1 MQLILAP
8 SGGDNSLQ
16 AELQFSL
23 HSSKKTSK
31 ADSSKHSE
39 VSDSNTEL
47 PSMGSSAYRKAVR
60 TFQAIQGGRLGDLQ
74 GGRLGVEGQGSS
86 DTSRAVGGSVFQ
98 SYTISRENS
107 FSPDEEELEAVQGR
121 WKEEA
126 TTAAPAGA
134 LGSPS
139 RPPWRPSHP
148 KRS

>member
-1 MQLILAP
+1 MPLKLAP
-8 SGGDNSLQ
+8 AGGDDSLQ

-39 VSDSNTEL
+39 VSDSDTEL
-47 PSMGSSAYRKAVR
+47 PAMGSSAYRKAAR
-60 TFQAIQGGRLGDLQ
+60 TFRAIQ

-121 WKEEA
+121 RKEEA
-126 TTAAPAGA
+126 GEV
-134 LGSPS
+134 S
-139 RPPWRPSHP
+139 W
-148 KRS
+148 